1 MIIRKGGEYIIL
13 KQNILVN
20 TLTNTNFALVFTIY
34 DQLIGRFLP
43 IDNYF
48 ELLWWR
54 FGIKVRV

>member
-43 IDNYF
+43 IGTKNL
-48 ELLWWR
+48 EMNLT
-54 FGIKVRV
+54 I